1 MKTVKNILRG
11 VGYVPCAI
19 ISVSFRCMSILTNAA
34 AYAMTGDFDT
44 AKRIIESIY

>member
-1 MKTVKNILRG
+1 MKTVKDILRS

-34 AYAMTGDFDT
+34 AYAFTGDFVT